1 MSVTGGNHAVVVGL
15 DVGGTKT
22 NATVLDETGAF
33 LVDRMVEAPSR
44 VHQGPAAAIA
54 AIGQAMD
61 RALAITG
68 RSRDDVLAVGL
79 DTPGP
84 ASAAVSSRL
93 EAPPTSPSPSGG
105 GSTSAAP
112 SSTRCT
118 FR

>member
-33 LVDRMVEAPSR
+33 LIDRMMETPSR
-44 VHQGPAAAIA
+44 VHQGPAAAIEV
-54 AIGQAMD
+54 IGQAMD
-61 RALAITG
+61 RALEITG

-79 DTPGP
+79 DTPGRR
-84 ASAAVSSRL
+84 AHAVSSRL
-93 EAPPTSPSPSGG
+93 EAPPTLPSPCGG
-105 GSTSAAP
+105 VSTFAAP

-118 FR
+118 SR